1 MPFHRRHLRYFIV
14 DICGISSETFE
25 MIYLTLHK
33 HHPKITGKSPYG
45 TPRKEQP
52 YGLISSPP
60 RRPRIY
66 RAVRRLSIFSVC
78 AFSADPNR
86 GEIKKMQNRRKSSRR
101 RTSVR
106 QRRFSAVEKA
116 KTLFHLLKES
126 ARIPTAF
133 RKSDYTK
140 AVIKK
145 LVFAFSVR
153 TILADPNRGEIKKM
167 QKRRKSSRR
176 RTSVRQRRFSAV
188 EKAKTFNLVQESVR
202 IPTHHL

>member
-1 MPFHRRHLRYFIV
+1 
-14 DICGISSETFE
+14 

-52 YGLISSPP
+52 YGLILSPP
-60 RRPRIY
+60 RRPRIH

-78 AFSADPNR
+78 AFLADPPR

-126 ARIPTAF
+126 ARIPTSF
-133 RKSDYTK
+133 RNSDYTK

-145 LVFAFSVR
+145 LVFAFSVC
-153 TILADPNRGEIKKM
+153 AFSANPNRGEIKKM

-188 EKAKTFNLVQESVR
+188 EKADNHSFGEIR
-202 IPTHHL
+202 